1 LPSVHTVGLAHV
13 QLMAREKPVSHER
26 LSVLEGLTM
35 CEPQLEC
42 VSAQLKGVAILY
54 EAAC

>member
-1 LPSVHTVGLAHV
+1 VHTVGLAHV
-13 QLMAREKPVSHER
+13 QLMVREKPVSHER
-26 LSVLEGLTM
+26 LLVLEGLTT